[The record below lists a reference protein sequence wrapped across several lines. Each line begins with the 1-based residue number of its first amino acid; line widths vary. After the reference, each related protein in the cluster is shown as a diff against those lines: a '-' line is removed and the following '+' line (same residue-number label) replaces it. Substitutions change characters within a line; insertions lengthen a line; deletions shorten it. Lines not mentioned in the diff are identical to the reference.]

1 MRRQAVSAAPPQG
14 MEKKRKQTVDNRRFI
29 VYNKNTKKDK
39 GGFHMKLA
47 EALIERAEL
56 QRKNAE
62 LLKRINDNVLVQEGD
77 DPAEQPE
84 ELMAEYE
91 KNRERL
97 LFLVRRINATNQAIR
112 VDRYSQKEVRYV
124 RCIDPKELQAVIDR
138 LSKEYR
144 ELDTKLQGIN
154 WTVDLL

>member
-1 MRRQAVSAAPPQG
+1 
-14 MEKKRKQTVDNRRFI
+14 
-29 VYNKNTKKDK
+29 
-39 GGFHMKLA
+39 MKLA

-97 LFLVRRINATNQAIR
+97 LFLVRRINATNQA
-112 VDRYSQKEVRYV
+112 
-124 RCIDPKELQAVIDR
+124 L
-138 LSKEYR
+138 
-144 ELDTKLQGIN
+144 
-154 WTVDLL
+154 